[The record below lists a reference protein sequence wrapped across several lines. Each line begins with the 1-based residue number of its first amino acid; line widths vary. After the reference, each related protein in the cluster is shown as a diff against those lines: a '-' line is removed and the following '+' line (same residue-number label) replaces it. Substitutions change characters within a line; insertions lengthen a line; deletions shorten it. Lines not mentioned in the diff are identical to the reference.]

1 MTRHPLLAR
10 LESGYFAPRSSDA
23 RSATF
28 LAEGRVRLGDATVDV
43 HSSTSFDETGELK
56 RVHVLALQSLRW
68 IDPLRRAPESVPAA
82 AEAWTRIAMT
92 WAVSA
97 GAQDPA
103 SDAWRS
109 IPLEQRATALALG
122 TPEESEALSLIPLH
136 IERLARL
143 DEEADSAER
152 RLQLL
157 KIRLALQIRQGD
169 EPAALRESAIA
180 AAASAFTEDGY
191 AVAKDLS
198 KIATVAT
205 AWRDA
210 LSELGV
216 RPEHEI
222 FARIGA
228 TGFWRQALAP
238 DGTLIP
244 IGGAAPAQMPGAD
257 DPRTRYV
264 VTGGAEGSAPAAIS
278 HIDPSGLVSLR
289 SGWGETE
296 RDARDETLVTMLL
309 GPVRGREAHHDPGRV
324 TYNSQGRAW
333 LVDPMGP
340 TAADAAA
347 HSVVDIENVQYRV
360 NGGAEM
366 VRHYADDSVEGVVA
380 KVNVHRQ
387 VQWSRHLV
395 YARTGNYMVVEDM
408 VRSSKEYAGHLQ
420 WIVAPDVEVERN
432 PRGFFL
438 HADGCS
444 VAIQISGLP
453 LTRHEISELT
463 DDAGRRI
470 ARRIRVPMTGT
481 SSRAVSIVADVVD
494 PSVFEARRIA
504 RGGKEFTVNMR
515 DKHLDET
522 LVVTPEL
529 SMVVPSGLDPEE
541 AVSRT
546 IAIGAA
552 GNLTP
557 EEALEQRVGV
567 RRAIET
573 VKEAVH
579 AEGGDVPAR
588 LRGIER
594 LIAAGEELR
603 VKGLR
608 DHGFGAALIDL
619 AGTDLADRV
628 ADHPQVGSLRRGP
641 LVRFAQEE
649 LIQPGYGVPVRTT
662 LDAGLVPDGVAEP
675 FVWSVDLGQLVPSA
689 YLHDGEG
696 DVLTVYFHGA
706 TDRTKFTMPRY
717 ERLRSMPKL
726 GLGPVMFFS
735 DPCLDLDSRML
746 LSWYVGTEARDL
758 HREIARM
765 IEAYARRRGI
775 EKVLL
780 VGNSGGGFAALQ
792 LGAYLEGT
800 RVVSFNPQIQ
810 VDRYVPRIA
819 ESAHWALFGRNTVSD
834 DPLNAPRMDLIERY
848 RRIGFDQDVLLIQ
861 NPGDDHHHQEHFLP
875 FSEAFAASE
884 RSDRLRMLTPYLGP
898 GHRVPGSEEYL
909 QIVREEAEAQSDQP
923 WALRG
928 LRDLGS

>member
-1 MTRHPLLAR
+1 MSTHPLLSR
-10 LESGYFAPRSSDA
+10 LEKGYFAPRSHDA
-23 RSATF
+23 RAAEMLAT
-28 LAEGRVRLGDATVDV
+28 GRVPMGDVTVDV
-43 HSSTSFDETGELK
+43 HSSSSFDETGHLQ

-68 IDPLRRAPESVPAA
+68 IDPLRRAPEAVSRPS
-82 AEAWTRIAMT
+82 EAWTRIVMT
-92 WAVSA
+92 WAASA
-97 GAQDPA
+97 AAHNPA
-103 SDAWRS
+103 SDAWRP

-122 TPEESEALSLIPLH
+122 VPEGSEAMSLIPLH
-136 IERLARL
+136 IERLALL
-143 DEEADSAER
+143 DEDAGSADR
-152 RLQLL
+152 RLELL

-169 EPAALRESAIA
+169 GPEALRQSAVA
-180 AAASAFTEDGY
+180 AAEGAFAADGY
-191 AVAKDLS
+191 AVATDLS
-198 KIATVAT
+198 EVAKAAS
-205 AWRDA
+205 AWRKA

-216 RPEHEI
+216 PEQHEVLG
-222 FARIGA
+222 RIGA

-244 IGGAAPAQMPGAD
+244 VGGAVPAETPGAE

-264 VTGGAEGSAPAAIS
+264 VTGGTEGSAPAEIS
-278 HIDPSGLVSLR
+278 HVDPTGLVSLR

-296 RDARDETLVTMLL
+296 RDARDETLVTMVL
-309 GPVRGREAHHDPGRV
+309 GPVRGREAHQDPGRI
-324 TYNSQGRAW
+324 TFNSQGRAW
-333 LVDPMGP
+333 LVDPLGP
-340 TAADAAA
+340 TAAEAAA
-347 HSVVDIENVQYRV
+347 HSVVDVQNVRYRI
-360 NGGAEM
+360 NGGAEL

-380 KVNVHRQ
+380 KVNVHLQ

-395 YARTGNYMVVEDM
+395 FARTGNYVVVEDT
-408 VRSSKEYAGHLQ
+408 VRSSKEFSGHLQ
-420 WIVAPDVEVERN
+420 WMVAPDVEIEGSL
-432 PRGFFL
+432 RGFLL
-438 HADGCS
+438 HSEGRT
-444 VAIQISGLP
+444 VAIGVSGLS
-453 LTRHEISELT
+453 LKNHEISEVT
-463 DDAGRRI
+463 DEAGRRI
-470 ARRIRVPMTGT
+470 ARRIRVPMVGT
-481 SSRAVSIVADVVD
+481 SSRVVSVIADVVD
-494 PSVFEARRIA
+494 SAIFDARRIA
-504 RGGKEFTVNMR
+504 RGGKEFTVDVH

-522 LVVTPEL
+522 LVVTPDV
-529 SMVVPSGLDPEE
+529 SMVVPAGLDPEE
-541 AVSRT
+541 AVERT

-557 EEALEQRVGV
+557 EEALDQRIDV
-567 RRAIET
+567 RHAIET
-573 VKEAVH
+573 VKDEVRA
-579 AEGGDVPAR
+579 AGGDVPAR
-588 LRGIER
+588 LRGIEH
-594 LIAAGEELR
+594 LEAVGEELR
-603 VKGLR
+603 VQGLR

-619 AGTDLADRV
+619 AGTDLAERV
-628 ADHPQVGSLRRGP
+628 AMHPQVGSLRRGP
-641 LVRFAQEE
+641 LVQFANEE

-662 LDAGLVPDGVAEP
+662 LDAGEVPNGAAEP

-689 YLHDGEG
+689 YLHDAPG

-746 LSWYVGTEARDL
+746 LAWYVGTEDRDL

-765 IEAYARRRGI
+765 IEAYARRCGI

-810 VDRYVPRIA
+810 IDRYVPRIA
-819 ESAHWALFGRNTVSD
+819 ESAHWALFGRDTVSD
-834 DPLNAPRMDLIERY
+834 DPVNAPRMDLIERY

-875 FSEAFAASE
+875 FTEAFAASE
-884 RSDRLRMLTPYLGP
+884 RSDRMRTLTPYLGP
-898 GHRVPGSEEYL
+898 GHRVPGAEEYL
-909 QIVREEAEAQSDQP
+909 QIVREEAAAQSNQP

>member
-1 MTRHPLLAR
+1 MTPHPLLTR
-10 LESGYFAPRSSDA
+10 LETGYFAPRSSDA
-23 RSATF
+23 GSARF
-28 LAEGRVRLGDATVDV
+28 LAEGRVRMSDVTVDV
-43 HSSTSFDETGELK
+43 YSPSSFDETEELK

-68 IDPLRRAPESVPAA
+68 IDPLRRAPEAVPAA
-82 AEAWTRIAMT
+82 EEAWTRIVMT
-92 WAVSA
+92 WAASA

-103 SDAWRS
+103 SDAWRP
-109 IPLEQRATALALG
+109 IPLEQRAMALALG
-122 TPEESEALSLIPLH
+122 TPEGSAVASLIPLH
-136 IERLARL
+136 IERVTRL
-143 DEEADSAER
+143 EEAADSAER

-157 KIRLALQIRQGD
+157 QIRLALQVRQGD
-169 EPAALRESAIA
+169 GPEALRESAITSA
-180 AAASAFTEDGY
+180 AGAFTEEGY

-198 KIATVAT
+198 EVAT
-205 AWRDA
+205 AAAAWRET
-210 LSELGV
+210 LFELGV
-216 RPEHEI
+216 EEQHGI

-244 IGGAAPAQMPGAD
+244 VGGAIPVQIPGAE

-264 VTGGAEGSAPAAIS
+264 VTGGAEGSAPAEIS
-278 HIDPSGLVSLR
+278 HVDPTGLVSLR

-296 RDARDETLVTMLL
+296 RDARGETLVTMLL

-333 LVDPMGP
+333 LVDPLGP
-340 TAADAAA
+340 AAADAAG
-347 HSVVDIENVQYRV
+347 HSVVDVEDVRYRV
-360 NGGAEM
+360 NGGAELI
-366 VRHYADDSVEGVVA
+366 RHYVDDSVEGVVA
-380 KVNVHRQ
+380 KVNVHLQ

-395 YARTGNYMVVEDM
+395 YARTGNYVVVEDT
-408 VRSSKEYAGHLQ
+408 VRSSKEYVGHLQ
-420 WIVAPDVEVERN
+420 WITAPDVEVERT
-432 PRGFFL
+432 PLGFLL
-438 HADGCS
+438 HADGRS
-444 VAIQISGLP
+444 VAIQVSGLP
-453 LTRHEISELT
+453 LKDHEITEISDES
-463 DDAGRRI
+463 GRRI
-470 ARRIRVPMTGT
+470 AWRIRVPMAGT
-481 SSRAVSIVADVVD
+481 SSRVVSIVADVVD

-529 SMVVPSGLDPEE
+529 SMVVPPGLDPEE

-557 EEALEQRVGV
+557 EQALQQRVDV
-567 RRAIET
+567 RRAIDAA
-573 VKEAVH
+573 KAQVH

-588 LRGIER
+588 QRGIER
-594 LIAAGEELR
+594 LVTAGEELR
-603 VKGLR
+603 VTGLR

-619 AGTDLADRV
+619 AGTDLAERV
-628 ADHPQVGSLRRGP
+628 AGHPQVGSLRRGP

-649 LIQPGYGVPVRTT
+649 LIQPGYGVPVRSTS
-662 LDAGLVPDGVAEP
+662 DAGTVPDDVAEP
-675 FVWSVDLGQLVPSA
+675 FVWSIDLGQLVPSA

-746 LSWYVGTEARDL
+746 LSWYVGTEDVDL

-819 ESAHWALFGRNTVSD
+819 ESAHWALFGRGTVSD
-834 DPLNAPRMDLIERY
+834 DPVNAPRMDLIERY
-848 RRIGFDQDVLLIQ
+848 RRISFDQDVLLIQ

-875 FSEAFAASE
+875 FTEAFAASE
-884 RSDRLRMLTPYLGP
+884 RSERLRTLTPYLGP

-909 QIVREEAEAQSDQP
+909 QIVREGAEAQSDQP
-923 WALRG
+923 WRLRG
-928 LRDLGS
+928 LRDLGA